1 MPTAPVL
8 DYFFTGAVLA
18 FHGDTFAGFLS
29 LSIPNEQSPFMNLRR
44 ASFLTAITLC
54 VLAFF
59 VSSSTAS
66 AVARVIGR
74 LQVEPP
80 ALNVRVNGQP
90 ARPGSEIR
98 QGDLVQTGRNSAV
111 INLYSGQCVEVFANT
126 LGRIYD
132 SSGATSFVASRGGFR
147 LLHPR
152 GRRHDNDPLH
162 FPGGGNLPGGGSQFP
177 GGGAEIPGDGDGLES
192 LPYLTGFIGNFAGAA
207 IGGGGTGAQGPT
219 TTRFFPGIG
228 RVGLFDSAGTF
239 IRFL

>member
-1 MPTAPVL
+1 
-8 DYFFTGAVLA
+8 
-18 FHGDTFAGFLS
+18 
-29 LSIPNEQSPFMNLRR
+29 MNLRR

-74 LQVEPP
+74 LQVDPP

-98 QGDLVQTGRNSAV
+98 QGDLVETGRNSAV
-111 INLYSGQCVEVFANT
+111 INLASGQCVEVFANT

-132 SSGATSFVASRGGFR
+132 SSDTTSFVASRGGFR
-147 LLHPR
+147 LLHAR
-152 GRRHDNDPLH
+152 GHRHDNDPLH

-177 GGGAEIPGDGDGLES
+177 GGGSEIPGGGSEIPGDGDGLES
-192 LPYLTGFIGNFAGAA
+192 IPYLTGFNGNFAGAS

-219 TTRFFPGIG
+219 TTRFNPITG
-228 RVGLFDSAGTF
+228 RVEILNALLQVIGFQ
-239 IRFL
+239 

>member
-1 MPTAPVL
+1 
-8 DYFFTGAVLA
+8 
-18 FHGDTFAGFLS
+18 
-29 LSIPNEQSPFMNLRR
+29 MNLRR
-44 ASFLTAITLC
+44 LSFLSAITLS
-54 VLAFF
+54 VLVFF
-59 VSSSTAS
+59 VSGSSAS
-66 AVARVIGR
+66 ALSRVIGR
-74 LQVEPP
+74 LQVDPP

-98 QGDLVQTGRNSAV
+98 QGDLVESGRNSAV
-111 INLYSGQCVEVFANT
+111 INLDSGQCVEVFANT

-162 FPGGGNLPGGGSQFP
+162 FPGGGNLPSGGNLPGGGSQFP